1 MTDFDT
7 LLRNIWPIFAD
18 KNQPKYYIMRKL
30 LIFIIPV
37 LFFACSE
44 DKEDRCTHTSSFT
57 RTVPSEKWTFA
68 GGKDTYVLGERLG
81 IRISTGGDIP
91 TNISSFALE
100 MKTGT
105 DDRYVTIASG
115 YSTTLQFENLY
126 AFKLGLCYIK
136 GTVYMD
142 DGRVMETEVFDF
154 KVMGPLISD
163 LIKKTEVKKHMND
176 CWNDT
181 KSSEEANSRREFGFV
196 VQMKVESEKEPIYSF
211 SETTG
216 TSSND
221 CTTGAVNTIQF
232 NIDDIENNTSA
243 SYSVALFHTHPPLT
257 NCPSTS
263 SRETG
268 PSDQDNNTANDNR
281 IPSVVLDYGSG
292 GIIYGGHNR
301 NSFYTLSYAGNYTQ
315 KL

>member
-1 MTDFDT
+1 MW
-7 LLRNIWPIFAD
+7 NIWSIFAD

-30 LIFIIPV
+30 LIFLISV
-37 LFFACSE
+37 LFFTCSE
-44 DKEDRCTHTSSFT
+44 DKEDRCTHTSSLT
-57 RTVPSEKWTFA
+57 RTISSEKWTFV

-81 IRISTGGDIP
+81 IRISTGEDIP

-115 YSTTLQFENLY
+115 YSTTLQFEDLY

-142 DGRVMETEVFDF
+142 DGQVMETEVFDF

-163 LIKKTEVKKHMND
+163 LIEKTEVKKHMSD
-176 CWNDT
+176 CWDNT

-216 TSSND
+216 TPSND